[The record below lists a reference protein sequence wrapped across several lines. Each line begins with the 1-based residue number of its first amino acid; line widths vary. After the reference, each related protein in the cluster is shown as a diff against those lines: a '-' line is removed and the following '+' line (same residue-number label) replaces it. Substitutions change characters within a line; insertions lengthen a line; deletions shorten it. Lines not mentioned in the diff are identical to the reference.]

1 MSSGDLPRAPGRLL
15 DPDTEHTVKNHLA
28 VIVGFCE
35 LVLADTPSDDPRHA
49 DLREIHGAAKQLMAI
64 FRHDTAR

>member
-1 MSSGDLPRAPGRLL
+1 M
-15 DPDTEHTVKNHLA
+15 VKNHLA

-35 LVLADTPSDDPRHA
+35 LVLADTPPEDPRHA
-49 DLREIHGAAKQLMAI
+49 DIEEIHRAAKQLVAI